1 MATKRTPSSMQR
13 EEEVARHPWIQL
25 LDLEHRQQKP
35 VLPKNPEGK
44 PPRRFPRDKKMLI
57 AMTSTESEALDT
69 LVALFK
75 KHIRANVVR
84 ADVIAF
90 MAFRLTNEIQFL
102 NPSADNQLSLPD
114 EITSFTE
121 LANYLERGGPR
132 PSAPEKEKQPA
143 AEAKRRKTKE
153 S

>member
-1 MATKRTPSSMQR
+1 MRLWRPNDPQAARKEKRSYP
-13 EEEVARHPWIQL
+13 RHPWIQL
-25 LDLEHRQQKP
+25 LDLEHHQQKP

-75 KHIRANVVR
+75 KRIRANVVR

-90 MAFRLTNEIQFL
+90 MA
-102 NPSADNQLSLPD
+102 SPD
-114 EITSFTE
+114 QRDSV
-121 LANYLERGGPR
+121 LEPLGR
-132 PSAPEKEKQPA
+132 
-143 AEAKRRKTKE
+143 
-153 S
+153 